1 VTDYRNRALAGLAVA
16 GAVVAGSLG
25 FAGSATA
32 EPAPVAGGTTTLKP
46 DKDTFE
52 ALSDMGITVVPTN
65 GAEEAAKGIEFPIV
79 GGKWDPETKT
89 KLFHTGGIRF
99 ESTDAKLKVK
109 DLIAKSND
117 ANGNAL
123 VKASTRDAKIEL
135 LDLDLSEAKFR
146 NEFTVKNI
154 HASLT
159 DEAAAALTD
168 TFGQEIPA
176 GTPIGKLIVKVELAE
191 NK

>member
-1 VTDYRNRALAGLAVA
+1 MERR
-16 GAVVAGSLG
+16 
-25 FAGSATA
+25 
-32 EPAPVAGGTTTLKP
+32 
-46 DKDTFE
+46 
-52 ALSDMGITVVPTN
+52 
-65 GAEEAAKGIEFPIV
+65 
-79 GGKWDPETKT
+79 
-89 KLFHTGGIRF
+89 H
-99 ESTDAKLKVK
+99 
-109 DLIAKSND
+109 
-117 ANGNAL
+117 GNAL

-159 DEAAAALTD
+159 DEAAVALTD

-176 GTPIGKLIVKVELAE
+176 GTPVGKLIVKVELAE